1 MSAIVASGMTRFGKR
16 KEDLLSLG
24 GESAL
29 PILRKYRS
37 DIDFLLVSNSYSGEF
52 NSISGINTLLAT
64 YLSLDGVPSLR
75 VDNTSGS
82 GGTAIFLADML
93 IKSGQARAVLVTG
106 LEKMSTMDTRH
117 VTSVIAS
124 LLPEEERRQGPSLP
138 SLAALLAQLYMRR
151 YGASRESL
159 AQVSVKNH
167 RNGAANPYAHIQ
179 KEVTLEEVMQSPVV
193 AEPLRQYE
201 FSPISDGAASVLVVG
216 DGDAESF
223 TDRPV
228 YIKAVSLASDSAS
241 VTARG
246 DLMGL
251 EAVRRAGRN
260 AMRLSGISKPDFA
273 ELHDMAT
280 VLELVQMESLGL
292 CEPGEAWKMV
302 LEGETEV
309 GGSMPVNTSGGLNS
323 KGHPIG
329 ASGVAQVVEAF
340 SQIRKECGG
349 RQVKD
354 ARTGLCLSMSGFG
367 NSAAVTVLGDEP

>member
-1 MSAIVASGMTRFGKR
+1 MNEDAEMSAIVASGMTRFGKR

-124 LLPEEERRQGPSLP
+124 LLPEEERRQGGPSLP

-201 FSPISDGAASVLVVG
+201 FSPISDGGAASVLVVG
-216 DGDAESF
+216 DGGDAESF

-241 VTARG
+241 VTARGG

-280 VLELVQMESLGL
+280 VLELVQMESLGGL
-292 CEPGEAWKMV
+292 CEPGGEAWKMV

-309 GGSMPVNTSGGLNS
+309 GGEHACEHQRGGPQFKGPSDRCQWRGAGRGGLLS
-323 KGHPIG
+323 D
-329 ASGVAQVVEAF
+329 
-340 SQIRKECGG
+340 KE
-349 RQVKD
+349 RM
-354 ARTGLCLSMSGFG
+354 RW
-367 NSAAVTVLGDEP
+367 